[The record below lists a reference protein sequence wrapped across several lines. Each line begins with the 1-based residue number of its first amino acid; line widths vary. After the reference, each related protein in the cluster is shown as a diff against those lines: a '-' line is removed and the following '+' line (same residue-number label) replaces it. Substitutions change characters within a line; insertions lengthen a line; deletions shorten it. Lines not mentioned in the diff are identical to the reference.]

1 VKVPVLANM
10 TEFGRTPL
18 FTVQE
23 LAGAGAQLVLYPLFA
38 FRAMSKAAE
47 IVYGASRQEGTQKS
61 VLNRMQTRVELY
73 EVLGYHDY
81 EQKLDELFVREG
93 TVK

>member
-1 VKVPVLANM
+1 VLANI
-10 TEFGRTPL
+10 TEFGKTPL

-23 LAGAGAQLVLYPLFA
+23 LAGAGAQLVLYPLSA

-47 IVYGASRQEGTQKS
+47 LVYGALRRDGTQKA
-61 VLNRMQTRVELY
+61 VIDHMQTRADLY

-81 EQKLDELFVREG
+81 ERKLDALFAREISG
-93 TVK
+93 K